1 MMQNKM
7 KFSRKMFFKYGAM
20 EHHKISLT
28 IPKANTANTSN
39 LVEHELYE

>member
-1 MMQNKM
+1 MELR
-7 KFSRKMFFKYGAM
+7 SSIKYRACSA
-20 EHHKISLT
+20 IT